1 MTKYLTTFVL
11 VLCVAGPALAATQS
25 RTGHFAVKDAVGNC
39 AVVDTLPS
47 KVSGL
52 RIVGNKAGYA
62 SVADAQKPLARAASA
77 KSVEPKADAASQ
89 SSF

>member
-11 VLCVAGPALAATQS
+11 VLCVARPALAATQS

-39 AVVDTLPS
+39 TVVDTLPS

-62 SVADAQKPLARAASA
+62 SVQMPKRRWAPDASA
-77 KSVEPKADAASQ
+77 KSVEPRADAASQ

>member
-62 SVADAQKPLARAASA
+62 SVADAQKPLGSGCIG
-77 KSVEPKADAASQ
+77 KIEPKADAASQ